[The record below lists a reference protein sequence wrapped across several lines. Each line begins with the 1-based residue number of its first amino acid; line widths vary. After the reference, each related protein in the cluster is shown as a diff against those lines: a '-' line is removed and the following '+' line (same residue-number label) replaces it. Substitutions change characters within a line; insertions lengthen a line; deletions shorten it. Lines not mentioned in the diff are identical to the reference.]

1 MKLTLPS
8 FVKNTSGFKKYFKNT
23 AWLIS
28 EKVIRIFS
36 SLLVGVWV
44 IRYLG
49 PSDYGILAYAQSFV
63 ALFAVIATLGLDN
76 VVIRELVKNK
86 TTRDKLIGTAFCLKL
101 MGAFGVLAILAVA
114 VNFTSNDRFTNII
127 VFIIASGT
135 IFQSF
140 NVVDLYFQSKVMSKY
155 VVYVNMITLL
165 ITSLVKIAL
174 VFIKAPLIAFAW
186 VALFDSFIM
195 AMGFLYIY
203 IKYSKF
209 KIQNLKFKR
218 ETATSLLRESW
229 PLLLSGIVVTIYM
242 KIDQIMIKEMM
253 NAEAVG
259 QYAAAVKLSEAW
271 YFIPVAIV
279 SSVFPAI
286 INAKKIS
293 EEFYYAR
300 LQMLYDLMFWMAIA
314 IALPMTFFSDW
325 VVYLLY
331 GSQYNQAGSVLM
343 IHVWAGVFV
352 FLGVASGKWLLVE
365 NLQRYTM
372 INTTIGAIIN
382 IIINFILI
390 PKIGVNGAAWATLI
404 SYFAAA
410 YLFLFFPKKTRINF
424 YALTKTIIISR
435 FTKKFFNVKKNN

>member
-1 MKLTLPS
+1 MLFKRVRQFWESQAT
-8 FVKNTSGFKKYFKNT
+8 NSGFMKYFKNT
-23 AWLIS
+23 SWLLI
-28 EKVIRIFS
+28 ERIFRLTFS
-36 SLLVGVWV
+36 FFIGVWV
-44 IRYLG
+44 VRYLG
-49 PSDYGILAYAQSFV
+49 PEEFGILSYTQSFV
-63 ALFAVIATLGLDN
+63 SLFAVIASLGLDEI
-76 VVIRELVKNK
+76 VIRELVKNPAK
-86 TTRDKLIGTAFCLKL
+86 RDLLLGTAFGLKLIGVGIMLL
-101 MGAFGVLAILAVA
+101 MLGLGIFISGNDFYTNILILILASSV
-114 VNFTSNDRFTNII
+114 V
-127 VFIIASGT
+127 
-135 IFQSF
+135 FQSF
-140 NVVDLYFQSKVMSKY
+140 NVIDLYFQSKVMSKY

-382 IIINFILI
+382 IIIF
-390 PKIGVNGAAWATLI
+390 V
-404 SYFAAA
+404 
-410 YLFLFFPKKTRINF
+410 
-424 YALTKTIIISR
+424 
-435 FTKKFFNVKKNN
+435 